1 MSARRKTAEIIALL
15 YEATQGPPP
24 PIETPALN
32 PTVGAV
38 ARQLPAAGGA
48 NLQYVPDPEKPGSGV
63 FVAQGEQARETY
75 KDVPG
80 GVVRTESPPPAS
92 NAAQAQ
98 VPAQVL
104 PDANAVQPQPLVN
117 LVPLARPDAGAGV
130 NVNPALAGPAD
141 AVPMHVVNTLDPS
154 LNPDTLQQLSAA
166 DTNWLEGIPGGM
178 FDWGM
183 FLFLVLLSDDCG

>member
-38 ARQLPAAGGA
+38 ARQLPATGEA
-48 NLQYVPDPEKPGSGV
+48 NLQYVPDPERPGSGV
-63 FVAQGEQARETY
+63 FIAQGDQAHETY
-75 KDVPG
+75 GDVPG
-80 GVVRTESPPPAS
+80 GLVRTEGSQS
-92 NAAQAQ
+92 EETQAEGIQ
-98 VPAQVL
+98 
-104 PDANAVQPQPLVN
+104 QPRPQQSLVN
-117 LVPLARPDAGAGV
+117 LVPLTRPGTDTGPGL

-141 AVPMHVVNTLDPS
+141 AIPMHVVNTLDP
-154 LNPDTLQQLSAA
+154 NVGVDAVLQHNAV

-178 FDWGM
+178 FDWGACIVM
-183 FLFLVLLSDDCG
+183 SHPG